1 MPYKLK
7 KLGDRIAVYKF
18 SGKLVKKFKTR
29 ATAKKM
35 IKVWNKYERTA
46 VKRSKKK

>member
-7 KLGDRIAVYKF
+7 KIADRIGVYKMN
-18 SGKLVKKFKTR
+18 GKLVKKFKTR
-29 ATAKKM
+29 TTAKKM

-46 VKRSKKK
+46 IKRSKKK